1 MMFEKLAAMNAVPI
15 EASTP
20 IAVISRPKRR

>member
-1 MMFEKLAAMNAVPI
+1 MMFEKEEARNAVPI

-20 IAVISRPKRR
+20 ITVIRRPKRT